1 MAKTGVAS
9 ATKSAATAL
18 GPEGLAP
25 SDQNVILGLQ
35 GVTRDFDGFL
45 AVNDVSFDIERGSIT
60 GLIGPNG
67 AGKTT
72 LFNVLTGML
81 APTTGR
87 VLLNGNLVSGKS
99 PDQLFVLG
107 LGRTFQIPRPFA
119 RMSVLENVMLAPMAQ
134 LGEKWFGSFLN
145 KEKVR
150 QQEAAIRDR
159 AMEVL
164 EFVTLDRLADH
175 AAGQISGG
183 QMKLLELARVLMG
196 DPQLILLDEPAAG
209 VNPTLTGIL
218 IEKIEELNRQGKTF
232 VIIEHDMDFVMQH
245 CAPVIA
251 LAEGKVVFQGSPEEA
266 QANPV
271 LLDAYLGA
279 RAND

>member
-1 MAKTGVAS
+1 MAE
-9 ATKSAATAL
+9 
-18 GPEGLAP
+18 P
-25 SDQNVILGLQ
+25 ILCLQ
-35 GVTRDFDGFL
+35 GVTRDFGDFR
-45 AVNDVSFDIERGSIT
+45 AVDAVSLEIARGTIT

-81 APTTGR
+81 PPSSGK
-87 VLLNGNLVSGKS
+87 VLLNGQDVTRVT
-99 PDQLFVLG
+99 PDRLFAAG

-119 RMSVLENVMLAPMAQ
+119 RMSVLENVMLAPIGQ
-134 LGEKWFGSFLN
+134 LGERLSGPFLRAGQMH
-145 KEKVR
+145 R
-150 QQEAAIRDR
+150 QEHDIRAK

-164 EFVTLDRLADH
+164 EFVTLDKLADQ

-209 VNPTLTGIL
+209 VNPTLTKLL
-218 IEKIEELNRQGKTF
+218 IEKIEDLNRGGKTF

-245 CAPVIA
+245 CNPVIA
-251 LAEGKVVFQGSPEEA
+251 LAEGRVVFQGTPVEA

-279 RAND
+279 QVDD